1 MFFSVKEEFPKVIIH
16 LLTAKGTVRSMY
28 LINTGSEA
36 AQIHF
41 DSSQNFF
48 RIPTKLSHQGHIDGT
63 LTVQGKGASD
73 KGEMKKTKG
82 KKIFI

>member
-48 RIPTKLSHQGHIDGT
+48 RIPTKLSH
-63 LTVQGKGASD
+63 
-73 KGEMKKTKG
+73 
-82 KKIFI
+82 